1 MGLADEVRLY
11 ESLWDEP
18 KKAVRKTGKKHA
30 LTQAKKPAKR
40 LTESRSAAEIQAEI
54 DALMVELRAA
64 QAAEK
69 RAANGVPTV
78 LWSWDIYFDPSE
90 KGTWTSLEDEVVFET
105 REDALN
111 SAITHLNEL
120 DEEGELDYYPDE
132 YTIDVFEVPLSQVS
146 ADVLSFSNLD
156 HLITQGATKM
166 YSDDVCSVYF
176 KHDPSTAVF
185 TGSKQDCDRFVKNNI
200 SNAATQAR
208 GGLVVKKGG
217 SVPVAKKLE
226 QVAGSLKQ
234 SADDPYGYGPYKDPT
249 DPTLRVGDYIKAKQY
264 ARDDEWYPARVTSIT
279 PDFVDYTISG
289 FGFVKNGTVVRS
301 AKAKSAF
308 SNLRKRLSET
318 TGNLK
323 QASSSSGTPQ
333 FEITYCFGNGPAN
346 VGYLYAEDENEARE
360 SFIDYLVD
368 NGEIVYDDDVT
379 ILKIKR
385 T

>member
-185 TGSKQDCDRFVKNNI
+185 TGSK
-200 SNAATQAR
+200 
-208 GGLVVKKGG
+208 
-217 SVPVAKKLE
+217 
-226 QVAGSLKQ
+226 
-234 SADDPYGYGPYKDPT
+234 
-249 DPTLRVGDYIKAKQY
+249 
-264 ARDDEWYPARVTSIT
+264 
-279 PDFVDYTISG
+279 
-289 FGFVKNGTVVRS
+289 
-301 AKAKSAF
+301 
-308 SNLRKRLSET
+308 
-318 TGNLK
+318 
-323 QASSSSGTPQ
+323 
-333 FEITYCFGNGPAN
+333 
-346 VGYLYAEDENEARE
+346 
-360 SFIDYLVD
+360 
-368 NGEIVYDDDVT
+368 
-379 ILKIKR
+379 
-385 T
+385 